1 MSASL
6 SSAPDLVTVHGITA
20 SANESACIRAA
31 AAHRAAAA
39 YQTAHK
45 VGTAAQR
52 TLQQQLTQRVSQRAL
67 LPPDLVDVGAK
78 VCSDNRLLM
87 SGLPAQNISH
97 SESS

>member
-31 AAHRAAAA
+31 AAH
-39 YQTAHK
+39 K

-52 TLQQQLTQRVSQRAL
+52 TLQQQLTQRVSAQRAL
-67 LPPDLVDVGAK
+67 LLPDLVDVGAK
-78 VCSDNRLLM
+78 GCFDK
-87 SGLPAQNISH
+87 
-97 SESS
+97 